1 MNIKKYKVIVLPKFD
16 NEFYKIFG
24 YIFEHSKNNK
34 VHYELFEQIIQKLQ
48 QLEYMPKIYAKIEK
62 TDELGRRYRRIIIKQ
77 YIILYTI
84 DEYKKQV
91 YISHIFYKKNNYL
104 NKL

>member
-24 YIFEHSKNNK
+24 YVIKHSKKNK
-34 VHYELFEQIIQKLQ
+34 VHYKLFEQIIQKLQ
-48 QLEYMPKIYAKIEK
+48 QLEYMPKIYTKIEK
-62 TDELGRRYRRIIIKQ
+62 SDELGRRYRRIIIKQ

-91 YISHIFYKKNNYL
+91 YISHIYYKKSNYL
-104 NKL
+104 NKI